1 MPVKH
6 ASRTKRIRFI
16 NEAGPFAMRKAV
28 EAAITRNGPDWLTD
42 EQLAE
47 IVSEQVLQYRRQARN
62 NRKNREF
69 YARANG

>member
-6 ASRTKRIRFI
+6 ASRTKRVRFI

-28 EAAITRNGPDWLTD
+28 EAMIARHGPDFLTD

-62 NRKNREF
+62 NRRNREF
-69 YARANG
+69 YARVHG